1 MNYFHHLSG
10 QQKGPRQV
18 RSRLQGLYVCMYV
31 CVVWN
36 KDIINVDMYVCI
48 CVYVYMCIGDHRQ
61 CGSEAEDIGAQPNL
75 CVVRLSSPV
84 QASRKMEKSR

>member
-1 MNYFHHLSG
+1 M
-10 QQKGPRQV
+10 
-18 RSRLQGLYVCMYV
+18 YVCMYV

-61 CGSEAEDIGAQPNL
+61 CGSEAEDIGAQPDL
-75 CVVRLSSPV
+75 CVVRLASRV
-84 QASRKMEKSR
+84 QASRKMEESR